1 MAQPSPESEAPQE
14 QRIHIARAA
23 PTEAAPQ
30 SAMEALLSL
39 EAEARRAGSARELTY
54 LIANDTRRLVPAR
67 QTFVILH
74 AGKVAQA
81 AAISSLA
88 SVDRTV
94 PLVRWMERQARSFAK
109 PPASAA
115 AAVHALPEAR
125 VTNVGALASKA
136 DQDEIKG
143 YPFPELLFLPLCARD
158 GSFFA
163 SLILARETAWGERDL
178 IVAKRLAETYAHA
191 WVALSATRPRHTR
204 NLWVR
209 NAPLAGALLAFC
221 AMFLPVPL
229 TTLAPVEV
237 TARDPVVI
245 AAPIDGVIERVG
257 IEPNT
262 RIREGQEL
270 FHFLDTTLRNKLEVS
285 EQSVQVALAK
295 SRRAEQGAFSDS
307 TARREIAIANAEL
320 KLAEAERDYA
330 RSLLDKTIVRA
341 TRSGLAV
348 FANKKDWEGRPVQTG
363 ERIME
368 IADPASVELW
378 IELPVKDA
386 IVVREGARVKV
397 FLDSDPLNPR
407 EAVLT
412 SASFHASPTATNTLA
427 YVLRARLNDG
437 EGLAPRIGYRGSAQV
452 YGETT
457 WLGFYLFRKPFA
469 AFRQLAG
476 L

>member
-1 MAQPSPESEAPQE
+1 M
-14 QRIHIARAA
+14 
-23 PTEAAPQ
+23 
-30 SAMEALLSL
+30 
-39 EAEARRAGSARELTY
+39 
-54 LIANDTRRLVPAR
+54 
-67 QTFVILH
+67 
-74 AGKVAQA
+74 
-81 AAISSLA
+81 
-88 SVDRTV
+88 
-94 PLVRWMERQARSFAK
+94 
-109 PPASAA
+109 
-115 AAVHALPEAR
+115 
-125 VTNVGALASKA
+125 
-136 DQDEIKG
+136 
-143 YPFPELLFLPLCARD
+143 
-158 GSFFA
+158 
-163 SLILARETAWGERDL
+163 
-178 IVAKRLAETYAHA
+178 
-191 WVALSATRPRHTR
+191 
-204 NLWVR
+204 
-209 NAPLAGALLAFC
+209 
-221 AMFLPVPL
+221 
-229 TTLAPVEV
+229 
-237 TARDPVVI
+237 
-245 AAPIDGVIERVG
+245 
-257 IEPNT
+257 
-262 RIREGQEL
+262 
-270 FHFLDTTLRNKLEVS
+270 
-285 EQSVQVALAK
+285 
-295 SRRAEQGAFSDS
+295 
-307 TARREIAIANAEL
+307 
-320 KLAEAERDYA
+320 
-330 RSLLDKTIVRA
+330 RA